1 MQVLYEGWLSANEDW
16 ESSSLV
22 ISIRSSTAHR
32 KRGARKWFTRDELA
46 RKYSTGETLDYTIAD
61 EIIGEKLKDDVT
73 SRQSCR
79 PHPDCPNN
87 KSMAQYLCFDEAT
100 ECDEQ
105 DEVMTSLM
113 KCCDKDKK
121 HSKKD
126 KKRKSSTSS
135 SDSGSGSEC
144 DSDSSDSST
153 ESGKKKKKK
162 SKKDK
167 KNKSGKKKGKK
178 STGKK
183 GKKLTKAQKEKEKE
197 KNDKKLK
204 QEEEKQQE
212 KLKTEKR
219 SAAKKA
225 RKRPFEILVFQ
236 VPPIAVS
243 FLLSSI
249 GSRSCTSYT
258 GIMSIIRLVYLWPML
273 GMCHFSSRK
282 KTLHSAEALNSLQN
296 AIADCAKK
304 EAKAH
309 KMCLGLK

>member
-32 KRGARKWFTRDELA
+32 KRGARKWFIRDELA

-225 RKRPFEILVFQ
+225 RKRPFPRFLPPPEILRC
-236 VPPIAVS
+236 
-243 FLLSSI
+243 LSSFH
-249 GSRSCTSYT
+249 
-258 GIMSIIRLVYLWPML
+258 L
-273 GMCHFSSRK
+273 
-282 KTLHSAEALNSLQN
+282 
-296 AIADCAKK
+296 
-304 EAKAH
+304 
-309 KMCLGLK
+309 